1 MGLHYSQEEIRM
13 IAKFLAALALAIS
26 FGPGYAQDYPVREIR
41 SICNFA
47 AGSGA
52 DIIVRFYSDRLSKLA
67 GKPVIVENKP
77 GVQGSLASDFVA
89 KSKPDGYTLMI
100 TPASSTLAT
109 APYLFKKLPFDPQR
123 DFAPVTT
130 LASLSFVL
138 AVDAAKPIKSI
149 DDLVRLLK
157 SKPSH
162 GFYGTG
168 SNTGQVA
175 AELFKEKMGLST
187 VYVPY
192 KVTVDALT
200 GVVTGGVDFISYDA
214 TWAVTQHPSRIR
226 ILAVTA
232 AKRSGALPDIP
243 TLSELGL
250 GEFDIAPWFGVV
262 VPAGTPRPVIDKL
275 AGWFN
280 QITNAEDTKQF
291 LARSAL
297 DAFPGTPES
306 MAAHLQAE
314 TQRWGR
320 WVKMAKIEPQ

>member
-1 MGLHYSQEEIRM
+1 MATHM
-13 IAKFLAALALAIS
+13 TAKLLSAVVLAIS
-26 FGPGYAQDYPVREIR
+26 FSLAAAQDYPSREIR

-52 DIIVRFYSDRLSKLA
+52 DIVVRFYSDRLSKLA

-77 GVQGSLASDFVA
+77 GAQGSLATDFVA
-89 KSKPDGYTLMI
+89 KARPDGYTLMI

-109 APYLFKKLPFDPQR
+109 APYLFKKLPFDPLK

-130 LASLSFVL
+130 VASLTFVL
-138 AVDAAKPIKSI
+138 AVDAAAPIKSI
-149 DDLVRLLK
+149 DQLVASLRA
-157 SKPSH
+157 KPNH

-200 GVVTGGVDFISYDA
+200 GVVGGSVDFISYDA

-232 AKRSGALPDIP
+232 AKRSGTLPEIP

-262 VPAGTPRPVIDKL
+262 VPAATPRPVVERL

-280 QITNAEDTKQF
+280 QITHAEDTKQF

-297 DAFPGTPES
+297 DAFPGTPDS
-306 MAAHLQAE
+306 MAALLKTE
-314 TQRWGR
+314 TERWGR